1 MVGRGEPG
9 SLRAVALPTEHG
21 GWGFTLEPVL
31 LGLAVA
37 PSRAGAGLAAAAL
50 AVFLAR
56 RPLRLLLADLR
67 SHRFL
72 SRTRTAAGVLAAC
85 LVVAGAGLTVA
96 TRLATGPFWWALAA
110 ALPATAG
117 QVGADLTRRSREF
130 LAEAAGAVAMG
141 AAAPA
146 IALAAGWEAAPAFGL
161 WAVLAGRALPSIL
174 LVRAQIRRG
183 KGEPAGAAATHA
195 AHDLALAALGGL
207 AAIGAVPWA
216 AAGAIAALWAWAA
229 LSLGRPP
236 VPARTLGWT
245 QMAAGLVV
253 VAVTAAG
260 HHLGW

>member
-1 MVGRGEPG
+1 VGRGEPG

-37 PSRAGAGLAAAAL
+37 PSRAGAGLAAAAG

-67 SHRFL
+67 GRRFL
-72 SRTRTAAGVLAAC
+72 PRTATAGWVLGFC
-85 LVVAGAGLTVA
+85 LAVTGAGLLTA
-96 TRLATGPFWWALAA
+96 ALLATGPFWWALAA
-110 ALPATAG
+110 AVPAAAW
-117 QVGADLTRRSREF
+117 QVGADVARRSREF

-141 AAAPA
+141 AVAPA

-174 LVRAQIRRG
+174 LVRAQIRRS
-183 KGEPAGAAATHA
+183 KGEPAGPAPTHT
-195 AHDLALAALGGL
+195 AHDVALTALAGL
-207 AAIGAVPWA
+207 AATGAVPWA

-229 LSLGRPP
+229 LSLARPP
-236 VPARTLGWT
+236 VPARTLGWA
-245 QMAAGLVV
+245 QMAVGLVV

>member
-1 MVGRGEPG
+1 VGRGEPG

-37 PSRAGAGLAAAAL
+37 PSRAGAGLAAAAV

-56 RPLRLLLADLR
+56 RPLRLLLADLSGR
-67 SHRFL
+67 RFL
-72 SRTRTAAGVLAAC
+72 PRTATAGWVLGFC
-85 LVVAGAGLTVA
+85 LTVAGAGLLTA
-96 TRLATGPFWWALAA
+96 ALLATGPFWWALAA
-110 ALPATAG
+110 AVPAAAW
-117 QVGADLTRRSREF
+117 QVGADAARRSRKF

-146 IALAAGWEAAPAFGL
+146 IALAARWGAAPAFGL

-174 LVRAQIRRG
+174 LVRAQIRRS
-183 KGEPAGAAATHA
+183 KGEPARPAPTHA
-195 AHDLALAALGGL
+195 AHGVALTALAVL
-207 AAIGAVPWA
+207 AATGVVPWA
-216 AAGAIAALWAWAA
+216 AAGAITALWAWAA
-229 LSLGRPP
+229 LSLARPP
-236 VPARTLGWT
+236 MPARTLGWT